1 MSDDSHLQKLINM
14 NILQVKKTLPSDQR
28 RVTGQAKFTYSLI
41 EKFLEKQ
48 RKAFENQGK
57 NQAKTI

>member
-28 RVTGQAKFTYSLI
+28 TEQAKFTYSAI
-41 EKFLEKQ
+41 EKVLEK
-48 RKAFENQGK
+48 
-57 NQAKTI
+57 

>member
-1 MSDDSHLQKLINM
+1 M

>member
-1 MSDDSHLQKLINM
+1 M

-28 RVTGQAKFTYSLI
+28 RVTEQAKFTYYPI
-41 EKFLEKQ
+41 EKVLEKQ

-57 NQAKTI
+57 KQVKTI